1 MLAHMKLSIVRI
13 KPAVTAL
20 FLAMSV
26 AGPGATVAQDA
37 TMSTAELLDKLRTP
51 DLTNWSDVEAAIW
64 SRWSESGSPTADLLL
79 DRGRTA
85 MANEDLD
92 TAIEHLT
99 ALVDHAPE
107 FAEGYN
113 ARATAYYQAGLYGP
127 ALADIEMTL
136 ALNPQHF
143 GALMGLALI
152 LEETGHPADALSA
165 YRAVA
170 AIHPHRP
177 TLKDAI
183 ERLERQ
189 LGEATL

>member
-1 MLAHMKLSIVRI
+1 MRI
-13 KPAVTAL
+13 KRAVAAL
-20 FLAMSV
+20 LLGTLVSGLSGVSV
-26 AGPGATVAQDA
+26 AVAQDA
-37 TMSTAELLDKLRTP
+37 SMSTAELLDKLRSP
-51 DLTNWSDVEAAIW
+51 DLTNWPDVEAAIW
-64 SRWSESGSPTADLLL
+64 SRWSQSGSPTADLLL

-85 MANEDLD
+85 MESGDIEV
-92 TAIEHLT
+92 AIDHLT
-99 ALVDHAPE
+99 ALVDHAPD

-113 ARATAYYQAGLYGP
+113 ARATAYYRAGLYGP
-127 ALADIEMTL
+127 ALADIEMAL

-143 GALMGLALI
+143 GAIMGLALI

-165 YRAVA
+165 YRAVS

-177 TLKDAI
+177 TLKDAM